1 MTHPPGDTHVY
12 YNSRQTVAPPDAE
25 HVYYN
30 EQSGVRETKKQPQ
43 NNLQTLPDVPHEL
56 YSKLNTHSQ
65 AENDSDHYDHL
76 QPAGG
81 SGEVGVSGGVGEG
94 ETNVE
99 NQDLEYV
106 DIDHSLTLNQRSGVI
121 PRSSGVTYTE
131 VQHKRDSDTDQQVNG
146 GDTW

>member
-1 MTHPPGDTHVY
+1 M
-12 YNSRQTVAPPDAE
+12 APPDAE

-146 GDTW
+146 GDTWWQRYADGWKRTV